1 MQKTFRHQTIRRKR
15 VRAGAA
21 LCFLLLISSGLP
33 AGRANAVEAPPKARE
48 ISRVTFA
55 VAGDVIP
62 HQAVVQSAA
71 AQDQAAKSSA
81 SAQGGTDLHGG
92 WDALF
97 ASVAD
102 VFRHADFGFVNLE
115 TPVAPNSSRG
125 SKPFQF
131 DAPIALVQSL
141 KASGVRIVSFA
152 NNHVFDQGQ
161 PGFAETLQHLKE
173 EGLLFAKDRKSVV

>member
-1 MQKTFRHQTIRRKR
+1 MQKTFCDQTIRRKR

-21 LCFLLLISSGLP
+21 ALCFLLLISSGLC
-33 AGRANAVEAPPKARE
+33 ARRANAVEAPPKARE

-71 AQDQAAKSSA
+71 AQDQATKSSA

-102 VFRHADFGFVNLE
+102 VFRHAD
-115 TPVAPNSSRG
+115 TRCSTQA
-125 SKPFQF
+125 
-131 DAPIALVQSL
+131 
-141 KASGVRIVSFA
+141 ASA
-152 NNHVFDQGQ
+152 
-161 PGFAETLQHLKE
+161 A
-173 EGLLFAKDRKSVV
+173 